1 MDWVDVAATGQE
13 QAVSVRELL
22 GCNRS
27 GQIEHHRIASCQ
39 TDRFHVVGRLAARCD
54 NDAWH
59 GYIRVGTAMPMRSS
73 ARVSCSR
80 T

>member
-1 MDWVDVAATGQE
+1 MDRVDVAAAGQE

-22 GCNRS
+22 GCAAAVRS
-27 GQIEHHRIASCQ
+27 SDDRIAAGHA
-39 TDRFHVVGRLAARCD
+39 DRFHVVGNLAARRD
-54 NDAWH
+54 DDAWH
-59 GYIRVGTAMPMRSS
+59 GYIRAGTAMPIRSS